1 MQREP
6 GARKDQMTRTT
17 ARKRPSQVEKGSIPV
32 GRTRDP
38 YRPAQGSFPIVGV
51 GASAGGLEAFSELL
65 HEIDGHDAGM
75 ALVLIQHL
83 DPTHTSFLREA
94 LGKTTTMPVQQAEDG
109 MRVEP
114 GHVYVIPPNTALGI
128 RGDRLTLSPR
138 SDDPRV
144 KHLPVDAFFRELAAD
159 RGSRAIGIVLSGTAS
174 DGTDGLQ
181 AIKEANGITFAQ
193 DPASA
198 KFDGMPRS
206 AVDAGVVDYCLPISE
221 LARELVRISHHPYIV
236 APESS
241 LSIHDAAALEKVIAL
256 VRTAARVDFGEYK
269 SPTFQ
274 RRLARRMALR
284 RIDTIEA
291 YLHLLQ
297 QTPEEVWALF
307 EDTLIHVTSFFRDPE
322 VFEHLKAD
330 VFPVI
335 LKSKAEGAP
344 IRLWVP
350 GCATGEEVY
359 SLGIALA
366 EFLGDSPR
374 PIQIFGSDV
383 SAKAI
388 ETSRA
393 GVYPEA
399 ALRDVSD
406 ERRRRYFTKVDRG
419 YRIVQSIRELCVF
432 VQHDLGRDP
441 PFSRV
446 DLVSCRNVL
455 IYFDQRL
462 QKRVVPTFHYAL
474 NQPGF
479 LLLGRAESI
488 GGFTQLFQLFDRAN
502 KVFARTSA
510 PSALRFAQR
519 SEVHRTEPGQGPRE
533 RKRDE
538 REEVTTLP
546 QLDLARRVDRLLLTR
561 YAPPG
566 ILINEKMEIQQF
578 RGQTGAYLEPAPGEP
593 QNNVMHMAREGLPM
607 MLRAAV
613 AEAKRTSATVTV
625 AGVEVGQNG
634 SKRTCDVVV
643 IPLLGAPDPGD
654 ALYMV
659 LFEEPTPGTSRTE
672 KQERRTVH
680 ETSRDTRRLPKVE
693 SELAA
698 TKEYLQT
705 VIAEH
710 GRTNEDLGTANEEL
724 ISGNEELQ
732 SMNEEL
738 ETAKEELQSINEE
751 LTTVND
757 ELQFRN
763 HEVTQVNGDLV
774 NLLTT
779 VDIPILILDSER
791 RIRRFTPKARHLL
804 NVLPSDVGRPFED
817 IKTNVD
823 VADLDQQIAEVIET
837 MTVKESEVQDREGH
851 WYRLQIRPYKAT
863 DNRID
868 GAILSLFDIDA
879 LKHLVQ
885 TAQLANAVAER
896 ANHTKDEF
904 LATLSHEL
912 RTPLSSMLMRAQ
924 LLRRGDM
931 DEARVRRA
939 GEGIEAG
946 VRMQVQLID
955 DLLDVSRIVTGK
967 LSMDFQPV
975 DLVTLITR
983 VVDAMSLAIERKSLK
998 LELDLLPGESLALV
1012 GGDEVRLQ
1020 QVVTNLLTNAIKFTP
1035 RLGTVTL
1042 SLAVADG
1049 DAVIR
1054 VKDTGMG
1061 IDSAFLPNVFNRF
1074 TQENSTSTRAYGG
1087 LGLGLAIVRHLV
1099 ELHRGTVIAQSPGT
1113 GMGATFT
1120 VTLPLMN
1127 AQHGTPGRPKLA
1139 AARASLDPAA
1149 LTGLRIL
1156 VTDDDRGTR
1165 EAVADMLE
1173 QMGADVWIAR
1183 SAAEAMKA
1191 IEEFRPQLLLSDIAM
1206 PGEDGY
1212 AFIRKVRALGVEHSG
1227 NIPALALTALAREE
1241 DREHALAAGYQ
1252 IHLAKPVDI
1261 EGLAKAVLSL
1271 ATLRGAHR
1279 PASSAPPSP
1288 S

>member
-1 MQREP
+1 MKKKATVRAAP
-6 GARKDQMTRTT
+6 KRTT
-17 ARKRPSQVEKGSIPV
+17 VERAPASVERPTERHSIEF
-32 GRTRDP
+32 G
-38 YRPAQGSFPIVGV
+38 FPIVGV

-65 HEIDGHDAGM
+65 HQIDAGSSGGM

-83 DPTHTSFLREA
+83 DPTHTSFLSEA
-94 LGKTTTMPVQQAEDG
+94 LGRTTKMPVQQAEDG

-114 GHVYVIPPNTALGI
+114 GHVYVISPNTCLGI
-128 RGDRLTLSPR
+128 HGGRLTLSPR
-138 SDDPRV
+138 PDDPKV
-144 KHLPVDAFFRELAAD
+144 KHLPIDAFFRELAAE

-193 DPASA
+193 EPATA
-198 KFDGMPRS
+198 KYSGMPRS
-206 AVDAGVVDYCLPISE
+206 AVDAGVVDYCLPIPA
-221 LARELVRISHHPYIV
+221 LAQELVRISQHPYVI
-236 APESS
+236 APESAPS
-241 LSIHDAAALEKVIAL
+241 THDVTTLQQIIGTVRAA
-256 VRTAARVDFGEYK
+256 TRVDFGEYK
-269 SPTFQ
+269 SPTFE
-274 RRLARRMALR
+274 RRLTRRMALR
-284 RIDTIEA
+284 RMDTIGE
-291 YLHLLQ
+291 YLTLLR

-307 EDTLIHVTSFFRDPE
+307 EETLIHVTSFFRDPE
-322 VFEHLKAD
+322 VFERLKAD
-330 VFPVI
+330 VFPAIV
-335 LKSKAEGAP
+335 KDKPEGAP
-344 IRLWVP
+344 IRVWVP

-366 EFLGDSPR
+366 EFLGDSSR

-383 SAKAI
+383 SSKAI
-388 ETSRA
+388 ETARA
-393 GVYPEA
+393 GFYLEPV
-399 ALRDVSD
+399 LRNISD

-432 VQHDLGRDP
+432 VQHDLARDP
-441 PFSRV
+441 PFSKV

-455 IYFDQRL
+455 IYFDDAL

-488 GGFTQLFQLFDRAN
+488 SGFKQLFHSVDRAD
-502 KVFARTSA
+502 KIFARTSV
-510 PSALRFAQR
+510 PSSLRFAQR
-519 SEVHRTEPGQGPRE
+519 SEVHRSPSAPGLREPPRE
-533 RKRDE
+533 RE
-538 REEVTTLP
+538 AVVTPP
-546 QLDLARRVDRLLLTR
+546 QFDLSRRLDRLLLTR

-566 ILINEKMEIQQF
+566 LVVNEKMEILQF
-578 RGQTGAYLEPAPGEP
+578 RGHTGAYLEPAPGEP
-593 QNNVMHMAREGLPM
+593 QNNVMQMARDGLPM
-607 MLRAAV
+607 TLRAAV
-613 AEAKRTSATVTV
+613 AQAKKTLAPVTV

-634 SKRTCDVVV
+634 SSRTCDVVV
-643 IPLLGAPDPGD
+643 IPLMGVSDPRD
-654 ALYMV
+654 ALYV
-659 LFEEPTPGTSRTE
+659 ILFEDRAPAKPRAE
-672 KQERRTVH
+672 KHGRPPAPAA
-680 ETSRDTRRLPKVE
+680 RDQRRLPKLE

-724 ISGNEELQ
+724 VSGNEELQ

-757 ELQFRN
+757 ELQIRN

-779 VDIPILILDSER
+779 VDIPILILDSHR
-791 RIRRFTPKARHLL
+791 RIRRFTPKARHIL
-804 NVLPSDVGRPFED
+804 NVLTSDIGRPFED
-817 IKTNVD
+817 IKTNID

-837 MTVKESEVQDREGH
+837 MTLKEWEVQDREGH
-851 WYRLQIRPYKAT
+851 WYRLQIRPYKTT

-885 TAQLANAVAER
+885 TAQLANADAER
-896 ANHTKDEF
+896 ANLAKDEF

-924 LLRRGDM
+924 MLRRGDL
-931 DEARVRRA
+931 DAANVQRA

-967 LSMDFQPV
+967 ISTDFRPV
-975 DLVTLITR
+975 DLAMVIAR
-983 VVDAMSLAIERKSLK
+983 VVEGLSLAIERKSLT
-998 LELDLLPGESLALV
+998 LDLDVVPGESTALV

-1035 RLGTVTL
+1035 KLGTVAL

-1049 DAVIR
+1049 SAVIR
-1054 VKDTGMG
+1054 VKDTGIG

-1099 ELHRGTVIAQSPGT
+1099 ELHRGTVLAQSPGT

-1120 VTLPLMN
+1120 VTIPLLKM
-1127 AQHGTPGRPKLA
+1127 QQDSVPPPRLA
-1139 AARASLDPAA
+1139 GERATIDPTA
-1149 LTGLRIL
+1149 LNGLRIL
-1156 VTDDDRGTR
+1156 VTDDDRGTCD
-1165 EAVADMLE
+1165 AVADMLE
-1173 QMGADVWIAR
+1173 QMGADVGVAR

-1191 IEEFRPQLLLSDIAM
+1191 IEEFRPELLICDIAM
-1206 PGEDGY
+1206 PDEDGY
-1212 AFIRKVRALGVEHSG
+1212 AFIRRVRALGAGRSA
-1227 NIPALALTALAREE
+1227 NIPALAFTALARDE
-1241 DREHALAAGYQ
+1241 DREDALAAGYQ

-1261 EGLAKAVLSL
+1261 DRLTEAVRALAAFRGTSLSSL
-1271 ATLRGAHR
+1271 
-1279 PASSAPPSP
+1279 SS
-1288 S
+1288 